1 VTKFALEFATL
12 TRNVAPSAPTYIRDA
27 AASRTGGPRALSV
40 RAGPGEGGG
49 AAAFVR
55 RGALGGFSV
64 EFTARA
70 EWREGAPRVI
80 ERAELTGLALV
91 DRPA

>member
-1 VTKFALEFATL
+1 MRPPRARTARA
-12 TRNVAPSAPTYIRDA
+12 RAPSER
-27 AASRTGGPRALSV
+27 SL
-40 RAGPGEGGG
+40 GEGGG

-70 EWREGAPRVI
+70 VWHEGAPRVI
-80 ERAELTGLALV
+80 ERAEMAGLALV
-91 DRPA
+91 DQPA